1 MKKGDFLKL
10 VDEIISEIQK
20 EDDDLDEITVTG
32 NVDGYNT
39 PNAFK
44 KTDGNNPDDEPD
56 DEYVKRINTGTGF
69 TKVNEGKDWKQFLDP
84 YNWFKSKNTFQIR
97 IKNVEPSVVEKLIK
111 FTKKRGDIV
120 DRSGSNAWG
129 ITKESLKDNQSVWQ
143 YLDGHLYYKNPYHK
157 SIYDTFIPKLVKS
170 KNEVNEKLSENRWH
184 QLRKEDATPNKK
196 IGVGIRNIRKQL
208 SEIELFLNW
217 YSKLKTENGL
227 TKETYWRRTN
237 RHLNAIK
244 ERLNN
249 ISDRISNL

>member
-20 EDDDLDEITVTG
+20 EEDELDEITVTG

-69 TKVNEGKDWKQFLDP
+69 TKVNE
-84 YNWFKSKNTFQIR
+84 
-97 IKNVEPSVVEKLIK
+97 
-111 FTKKRGDIV
+111 
-120 DRSGSNAWG
+120 
-129 ITKESLKDNQSVWQ
+129 
-143 YLDGHLYYKNPYHK
+143 
-157 SIYDTFIPKLVKS
+157 
-170 KNEVNEKLSENRWH
+170 KLSENRWH
-184 QLRKEDATPNKK
+184 DLKREDATPNKK

>member
-1 MKKGDFLKL
+1 MKKDAFLKL

-20 EDDDLDEITVTG
+20 EEDELDEITVTG

-69 TKVNEGKDWKQFLDP
+69 TKVNEGKKRFNQTS
-84 YNWFKSKNTFQIR
+84 NVGKSKYTVSYHDGSK
-97 IKNVEPSVVEKLIK
+97 KNKDGSDFFDMKIFK
-111 FTKKRGDIV
+111 NKKELDAFKKDLLGKGYV
-120 DRSGSNAWG
+120 S
-129 ITKESLKDNQSVWQ
+129 ESKQNS
-143 YLDGHLYYKNPYHK
+143 
-157 SIYDTFIPKLVKS
+157 
-170 KNEVNEKLSENRWH
+170 LSENRWH